1 MTDIL
6 KMKIEGINVEI
17 ETSLIDEL
25 KKLNIDAVKELEQ
38 VLKKEREK
46 DAEEAL
52 RIQSDG

>member
-1 MTDIL
+1 VTDIL

-38 VLKKEREK
+38 VLKKEKEK

-52 RIQSDG
+52 RIKSDG

>member
-52 RIQSDG
+52 RIKSDD

>member
-52 RIQSDG
+52 RIKSDG

>member
-1 MTDIL
+1 VTDIL

-52 RIQSDG
+52 RIKSDD

>member
-38 VLKKEREK
+38 VLKKEKEDESEK
-46 DAEEAL
+46 EK
-52 RIQSDG
+52 

>member
-17 ETSLIDEL
+17 ENSLIDEL

-52 RIQSDG
+52 RIKSDG

>member
-25 KKLNIDAVKELEQ
+25 KKLNIDTVKELEQ

-52 RIQSDG
+52 RIKSDG

>member
-38 VLKKEREK
+38 VLKKEREDESEK
-46 DAEEAL
+46 EK
-52 RIQSDG
+52 

>member
-1 MTDIL
+1 VTDIL

-38 VLKKEREK
+38 VLKKEREDESEK
-46 DAEEAL
+46 EK
-52 RIQSDG
+52 

>member
-1 MTDIL
+1 VTDIL

-52 RIQSDG
+52 RIKSDG